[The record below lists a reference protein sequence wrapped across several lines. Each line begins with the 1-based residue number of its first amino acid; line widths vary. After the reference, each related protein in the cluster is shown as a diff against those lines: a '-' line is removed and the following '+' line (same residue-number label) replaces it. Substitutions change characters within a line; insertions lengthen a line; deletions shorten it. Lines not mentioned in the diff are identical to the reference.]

1 MRAPL
6 DSLSVSREKLAF
18 IVDSVSLSLVTLSP
32 ISSWVG
38 FEVGLIQA
46 ELDRIELLDG
56 EGQSEISESAFG
68 VLLQT
73 IRYRYYPIFMIFFV
87 LAIIVSERDFAGM
100 LIAERK
106 ARVYQRTDGGDGRST
121 KSGAET
127 NPETEPKP
135 ETPKRTWNMVVPMMV
150 LVFFSLYLLV
160 KTGESDEKNQSIVDK
175 IENANANEALL
186 WGTMAAI
193 ICTLLFY
200 LGQIVDNG
208 SIVIPTGG
216 ILRKLFASRERS
228 EEDVGTSSLLTI
240 RDSVDS
246 FLAGMA
252 RVFPAI
258 IVLTL
263 AWAAGSMVVAVGI
276 DRLFTRWILGNI
288 SPEFL
293 PTFSFII
300 SALMAASTG
309 TPDGT
314 MSILFPSF
322 LVPTYQSCKG
332 DPRIFYSTVAG
343 ILSGVVAG
351 VHASPISD
359 TSVLGSLACGC
370 DLFKHV
376 GTQVPYTI
384 TCAIISILFGT
395 VPIGYSAW
403 PNFVSLILACFAM
416 VAFLRLVC
424 KHAIEPDGKY
434 DFFTEQ
440 IVKYTG
446 TADSPLNTL
455 RQDTIKAN
463 SQKPTT
469 PDEDTEIVFVP
480 QEDDS
485 STYSITNNV

>member
-6 DSLSVSREKLAF
+6 DALSVSREKLAF
-18 IVDSVSLSLVTLSP
+18 IVDSISLSLVTLSP

-56 EGQSEISESAFG
+56 QGRNQISESAFG
-68 VLLQT
+68 VLLQS

-87 LAIIVSERDFAGM
+87 LAIIVTERDFAGM
-100 LIAERK
+100 LIAERRT
-106 ARVYQRTDGGDGRST
+106 RVYQRKDGGDGRST
-121 KSGAET
+121 KAGAET

-135 ETPKRTWNMVVPMMV
+135 ETPKRTWNMVVPMLV

-160 KTGESDEKNQSIVDK
+160 KTGESDEKDQSIFDK

-186 WGTMAAI
+186 WGTMAAVV
-193 ICTLLFY
+193 CTLLFY
-200 LGQIVDNG
+200 MGQIVDNG
-208 SIVIPTGG
+208 SLVIPTGG
-216 ILRKLFASRERS
+216 ILRKLFASEGS

-252 RVFPAI
+252 RVFPAV

-276 DRLFTRWILGNI
+276 DRLFTRWILGNV

-332 DPRIFYSTVAG
+332 NPQIFYSTVAG
-343 ILSGVVAG
+343 ILSGVVTGA
-351 VHASPISD
+351 HASPISD

-384 TCAIISILFGT
+384 TCALISIIFGT

-416 VAFLRLVC
+416 LVFLRLMC

-440 IVKYTG
+440 VIKYMG
-446 TADSPLNTL
+446 NVDSPLNTL

-463 SQKPTT
+463 SRKPS
-469 PDEDTEIVFVP
+469 PPEDTEIVFVP
-480 QEDDS
+480 EEDDS
-485 STYSITNNV
+485 STMENSILNV